1 MSLITENNRQY
12 YEGAQGF
19 RLNTNPIPNAAQSIT
34 TTFDTDLKFYG
45 YKLDVNEKYPLN
57 NFKLYYSSTSAPG
70 TWTEY
75 TNAYTVSGNTITL
88 GLVTSTVNLAA
99 PTPQTYVE
107 VATDSLTDTV
117 EVGALILVPDATWI
131 PGMSGNTVWAFIS
144 SVTDQGNNVT
154 RIGWSGQGYGTAE
167 YGPGVAVTIV
177 NYIQE
182 QPTPRPPAYFVVQLK
197 KLDGGEYGATP
208 PEKAYGD
215 EVEKNYGSY
224 AYTKLDDVINN
235 FLVAYVGAGKLI
247 PSVKRTDV
255 IFHAKRA
262 MQEFSYD
269 TLKSVNKLEVSV
281 PHNLSIPMPQDY
293 VNYVN
298 LYWIDNSG
306 VKRVI
311 MPGNMLTTNPTD
323 LFLQDTKGIPVQ
335 DQFNDNIN
343 TTSVTEDR
351 WENNILKERTN
362 PDFIDDTILGW
373 EYYYGWPE
381 FGYGQLYGLD
391 PQFANSSGYYT
402 INERENKFSFSAN
415 LVDKIVVIEYI
426 SDGLSTNLDTRIPKL
441 AEEALYA
448 YLKHAILASRINQ
461 PEYIIQRLKK
471 EASAQLRNTKIR
483 LSNIKLDQIVQV
495 MRGKSKQIKH

>member
-19 RLNTNPIPNAAQSIT
+19 RSDGTTSQFTTTLNT
-34 TTFDTDLKFYG
+34 DLVFGAPTPSSVDY
-45 YKLDVNEKYPLN
+45 VLN
-57 NFKLYYSSTSAPG
+57 NFKIYSSSNGMPG

-75 TNAYTVSGNTITL
+75 DSLTYTVSGNTINF
-88 GLVTSTVNLAA
+88 G
-99 PTPQTYVE
+99 
-107 VATDSLTDTV
+107 
-117 EVGALILVPDATWI
+117 G
-131 PGMSGNTVWAFIS
+131 S
-144 SVTDQGNNVT
+144 SVTITVIAPGSANYVDINTLTGSANVGDKVEIAGAT
-154 RIGWSGQGYGTAE
+154 WSGSFSYAIITAISPSPTVTGATRYEWNPATYGSAT
-167 YGPGVAVTIV
+167 YGSGQVVTFK
-177 NYIQE
+177 
-182 QPTPRPPAYFVVQLK
+182 QPVVFDANNHIVVQLK

-208 PEKAYGD
+208 NDKAYGNV
-215 EVEKNYGSY
+215 VEDNWGSY
-224 AYTKLDDVINN
+224 AYTKLGDVINN

-262 MQEFSYD
+262 IQEFSYD
-269 TLKSVNKLEVSV
+269 TLKSVNKLEVSI
-281 PHNLSIPMPQDY
+281 PHNLSIAMPQDY

-298 LYWIDNSG
+298 LYWIEQSG

-311 MPGNMLTTNPTD
+311 MPADMLTTNPTD
-323 LFLQDTKGIPVQ
+323 LFLQNTKGIPIQ
-335 DQFNDNIN
+335 DQFNDNID

-351 WENNILKERTN
+351 WKNNILKERTD
-362 PDFIDDTILGW
+362 PEFIDDTILGL
-373 EYYYGWPE
+373 EYYYGWPQFE
-381 FGYGQLYGLD
+381 YVQLYGLY

-426 SDGLSTNLDTRIPKL
+426 SDGLSTDLGTRIPKL

-448 YLKHAILASRINQ
+448 YLKHAILATRINQ

-471 EASAQLRNTKIR
+471 EASAQLRNAKIR